1 MLECILC
8 ATVIEVLPA
17 GTCPACG
24 QPRYAEWAILTSGG
38 VEVRRTMTRRWCPSH
53 CTHDMIV
60 AAERQ
65 MAAEREI
72 GQEAS

>member
-1 MLECILC
+1 MPDRVLC
-8 ATVIEVLPA
+8 ATVIQVLPA

-24 QPRYAEWAILTSGG
+24 LPRHAEWTVITSGG

-60 AAERQ
+60 AAERL
-65 MAAEREI
+65 MAAER